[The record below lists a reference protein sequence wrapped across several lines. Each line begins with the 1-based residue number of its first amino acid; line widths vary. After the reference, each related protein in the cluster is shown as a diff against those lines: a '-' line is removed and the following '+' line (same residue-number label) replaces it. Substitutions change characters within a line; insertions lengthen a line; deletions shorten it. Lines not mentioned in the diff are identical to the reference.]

1 MSTKTTFKRLALVT
15 VAALGLGVLS
25 VAPSSAAVGSDTLA
39 VTSTTASQTTSETMT
54 AASIPT
60 VTLSFLASAALDSMS
75 VTASLV
81 SGPTTGVVLPRLSL
95 SETTAAF
102 VGKTSGANTI
112 GETFQIGTP
121 VSVVNSVSGAARVT
135 AKFKLYLADA
145 ADTTAPAT
153 VGTYVVKVTPAVV
166 TGTLGTLNATAQTV
180 TFTVT
185 AAGTAVTAID
195 AGRTTV
201 FMAAGE
207 TVTATA
213 DAAISGSKTASS
225 TTAIASIVVDQKNAN
240 GTASTESITA
250 TITGAGVLG
259 AGTNDA
265 AANTTATPL
274 GRSINVQKGQTIYVF
289 PDGTGGVGTITI
301 STPAGVILS
310 TKTVNF
316 YGDIAAVI
324 ASVGVPVISAGK
336 TTTQVVNAFAYDS
349 AGYIVP
355 GTNLYAYSSDNT
367 IIDTTTYV
375 KAASVDSDAINN
387 GRARFSL
394 AGVKAGT
401 ASIRVGVATSATD
414 VTTTGFAIKSDAV
427 SVRVGGMQADLA
439 DVLVS
444 FDKLNYAPGSVAY
457 VTIKP
462 VDKTG
467 AVLAAEETYTVFSAA
482 SGTVLAGLT
491 PSAPVTSVTSAF
503 QISSPSAWGTASLNA
518 TAIQVRKTAYTGTAD
533 TTLVAQSEFTY
544 RMVLPVI
551 QGDFTLSYS
560 LATMPGNT
568 ANSGA
573 ARVITATISD
583 PGSQA
588 AVDAAAEATD
598 AANAATD
605 AALAA
610 ADAADAATAAAEDA
624 SAAVAQLSKSVTT
637 ALNNLKKQITSLT
650 ALVNKLLKR

>member
-1 MSTKTTFKRLALVT
+1 
-15 VAALGLGVLS
+15 
-25 VAPSSAAVGSDTLA
+25 
-39 VTSTTASQTTSETMT
+39 
-54 AASIPT
+54 
-60 VTLSFLASAALDSMS
+60 
-75 VTASLV
+75 
-81 SGPTTGVVLPRLSL
+81 
-95 SETTAAF
+95 
-102 VGKTSGANTI
+102 
-112 GETFQIGTP
+112 
-121 VSVVNSVSGAARVT
+121 
-135 AKFKLYLADA
+135 
-145 ADTTAPAT
+145 
-153 VGTYVVKVTPAVV
+153 
-166 TGTLGTLNATAQTV
+166 
-180 TFTVT
+180 
-185 AAGTAVTAID
+185 
-195 AGRTTV
+195 
-201 FMAAGE
+201 MAAGE

-265 AANTTATPL
+265 PANTTATPL
-274 GRSINVQKGQTIYVF
+274 GRSINVLKGDTIYVF
-289 PDGTGGVGTITI
+289 PDGTGGIGTITI
-301 STPAGVILS
+301 STPAGVIIS

-316 YGDIAAVI
+316 YGDIAAII

-336 TTTQVVNAFAYDS
+336 TTTQAVNAFAYDS
-349 AGYIVP
+349 NGYVVP
-355 GTNLYAYSSDNT
+355 GTNLYAFSSDNT
-367 IIDTTTYV
+367 IIDTTAYA
-375 KAASVDSDAINN
+375 KAAAVDTDAANN
-387 GRARFSL
+387 GRARFTL
-394 AGVKAGT
+394 TGVKAGT
-401 ASIRVGVATSATD
+401 ASIRVGLATSATD

-427 SVRVGGMQADLA
+427 SIRVGGAGTEIA

-467 AVLAAEETYTVFSAA
+467 AVLAAQETYTVFAAA

-503 QISSPSAWGTASLNA
+503 QISSPSAWGAASLNA
-518 TAIQVRKTAYTGTAD
+518 QSVQVRRTSYSGTAD
-533 TTLVAQSEFTY
+533 TTLVASSEFTY
-544 RMVLPVI
+544 RMILPVI

-624 SAAVAQLSKSVTT
+624 SASVAKLSKSVTT